1 MPIIRERARFRT
13 RPETGIHM
21 DATNIML
28 SLLFGTCGMGF
39 IAYGKNA
46 GQFVPMGVGLV
57 LMVCPYFITGTLMM
71 ILVCGGLMLVPFVL
85 RQG

>member
-1 MPIIRERARFRT
+1 MPIIRERARSRA
-13 RPETGIHM
+13 RLETGIHM

-39 IAYGKNA
+39 IMYGKNV
-46 GQFVPMGVGLV
+46 GQFVPMGVGLT
-57 LMVCPYFITGTLMM
+57 LMVCPYFITSTLVM
-71 ILVCGGLMLVPFVL
+71 IVVCGGLMCVPFVL